1 MPPPDPFLPLLE
13 RAAAHM
19 QTGRPDAAET
29 LYRQVLAQAPEH
41 GMALHFLGMALVQTG
56 RAAEGLPLM
65 ARSIGALQGQAR
77 FRYNFAAMLA
87 QAGDLAG
94 AERELE
100 AAAAAEPRNPGVLEF
115 LGVVRRQRGRVREA
129 VDALRAAA
137 AAAPRN
143 AQIANNLGTALGDAG
158 DVRGAVECFRRAA
171 ALDPRHA
178 LAWFNLAVNLRTLG
192 EDAGA
197 LDALRSAVRADPRF
211 TIAWQHIAQLFAG
224 RRYAEWQPDVAR
236 LLAEVL
242 AHPEVDVQPL
252 AEAAA
257 TLLVRDPALSPAIDA
272 FARGDGRAWLAANGP
287 APLARPML
295 LQLVEAAL
303 LPDAALES
311 FLRALREALLLAWYE
326 GALRG
331 DDATRLAAALAQ
343 QCFLNEYLW
352 PTSAA
357 EEAAL
362 ERVAQAARADA
373 DPLAC
378 MLLACYRPL
387 AAVADLPRPSPL
399 PEPCARVWR
408 RQVEEPLEEM
418 RLRGGIP
425 ALTVIDDD
433 VSRAVQ
439 RQYEENPYPRWH
451 RLPATLA
458 MPHPVRQAVQAL
470 FPHVDGARLALPDTP
485 DILVAGC
492 GTGFQAAV
500 TAARNPHAR
509 ILAVD
514 LSLPSLAFAQRR
526 CRELGLANVAF
537 AQADLLRLAD
547 LGRRFHYIE
556 CAGVLHHL
564 RDPLAGWRVLRDIL
578 APGGVMKMAL
588 YSEAARG
595 GVVAARELAARHGL
609 GGDLAAVREIRRL
622 VLQAPEGSELRDLSY
637 SPDFCSVSG
646 ARDLLLH
653 VQEHRFSLAQIA
665 AALDRLALGFL
676 GFELDDPAALGAYR
690 ERFPADP
697 HAVSLANW
705 ERFEADR
712 PATFA
717 GMYQF
722 WACASDDTST

>member
-19 QTGRPDAAET
+19 QAGRPDAAET

-41 GMALHFLGMALVQTG
+41 VMALHFLGMALVQTG

-65 ARSIGALQGQAR
+65 ARSMGALQGQAR

-87 QAGDLAG
+87 HAGDLAG

-137 AAAPRN
+137 AAAPRS

-158 DVRGAVECFRRAA
+158 DLGGAVECFRRAA
-171 ALDPRHA
+171 ALEPRHA
-178 LAWFNLAVNLRTLG
+178 LAWFNLAVNLHALG
-192 EDAGA
+192 DAAGA
-197 LDALRSAVRADPRF
+197 LDALQNAVHADPRF
-211 TIAWQHIAQLFAG
+211 TIAWQHLAQLFAG

-236 LLAEVL
+236 LLAEIL

-272 FARGDGRAWLAANGP
+272 FARGEGRAWLAANG
-287 APLARPML
+287 AASLARPML

-303 LPDAALES
+303 LPDATLES
-311 FLRALREALLLAWYE
+311 FLRALREALLLAWRD
-326 GALRG
+326 ATLHG
-331 DDATRLAAALAQ
+331 DDATTLAAALAQ
-343 QCFLNEYLW
+343 QCFLNEYVW

-362 ERVAQAARADA
+362 ERVVQAGRTGT

-378 MLLACYRPL
+378 MLLGCYRAL
-387 AAVADLPRPSPL
+387 AAVAELPKPSPL
-399 PEPCARVWR
+399 PEPCARAWR
-408 RQVEEPLEEM
+408 RQVEEPLEEG
-418 RLRGGIP
+418 RLLAGIP
-425 ALTVIDDD
+425 ALTAIDDD
-433 VSRAVQ
+433 ISQAVR

-451 RLPATLA
+451 RLAATLA

-470 FPHVDGARLALPDTP
+470 FPHVEAAHLALPDVP

-509 ILAVD
+509 VLAVD

-526 CRELGLANVAF
+526 CRELGLANVEF

-564 RDPLAGWRVLRDIL
+564 RDPMAGWRVLRDIL
-578 APGGVMKMAL
+578 VPGGVMKIAL
-588 YSEAARG
+588 YSEAARR
-595 GVVAARELAARHGL
+595 GVVAARDLAARHGL
-609 GGDLAAVREIRRL
+609 GSDLASVREIRRL
-622 VLQAPEGSELRDLSY
+622 VLAAPAGSDVRELAY
-637 SPDFCSVSG
+637 SADFCSASG
-646 ARDLLLH
+646 VRDLLLH
-653 VQEHRFSLAQIA
+653 VQEHRFTLAKIA
-665 AALDRLALGFL
+665 AALDRLSLRFL
-676 GFELDDPAALGAYR
+676 GFELDDPAVLSAYR
-690 ERFPADP
+690 ERFADDP

-705 ERFEADR
+705 QCFEADR

-722 WACASDDTST
+722 WTCASRDTST